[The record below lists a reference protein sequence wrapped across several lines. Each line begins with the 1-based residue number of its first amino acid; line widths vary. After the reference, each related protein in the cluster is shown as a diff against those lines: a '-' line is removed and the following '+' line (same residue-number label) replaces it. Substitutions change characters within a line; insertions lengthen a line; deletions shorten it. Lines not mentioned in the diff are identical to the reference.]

1 MQRLN
6 WHGGIFFPKLNKNDA
21 AAGLQRA
28 SDAVHHRHG
37 LRELV
42 IDVDHQDQ
50 IDGVVRQFGISGG
63 PENDVNVFQ
72 VPVGDVFP
80 ELRDHSF
87 LDIFGDDF
95 PGRPDDF
102 SHPPTVIANAGS
114 DVRDD

>member
-1 MQRLN
+1 M
-6 WHGGIFFPKLNKNDA
+6 
-21 AAGLQRA
+21 
-28 SDAVHHRHG
+28 
-37 LRELV
+37 

-63 PENDVNVFQ
+63 SENDVNVFQ

-87 LDIFGDDF
+87 LDVFGDDL